1 MLVSLFDSSPF
12 NIKVSTMAGNLQV
25 HHLSKGQSL
34 SLELRVNFSTMSS
47 EFVGKRYKSFFL
59 RLLSPF
65 ASRYNFLHIFH
76 KQDVYRM
83 VLLNE
88 YSL

>member
-12 NIKVSTMAGNLQV
+12 NIKVSTMGDNLQV

-34 SLELRVNFSTMSS
+34 SLELRLNFSTMSS
-47 EFVGKRYKSFFL
+47 EFVGKRCKSFFL

-65 ASRYNFLHIFH
+65 TSRYNFSHIFH

-83 VLLNE
+83 ALLNE